1 MIFLKYLIDFLV
13 NAFIPFFYGSNAK
26 KMKKLKPEGYRECP
40 NPSPVLKSVLFVVV
54 MQKYMFE
61 LI

>member
-1 MIFLKYLIDFLV
+1 V